1 MTRGIGDSMAL
12 KRACHDNRIHSKL
25 APEGKQARAIYD
37 AVEQA
42 RVEAI
47 GSRAML
53 GVADNIGSMLEDK
66 YAKANLAD
74 VKDQA
79 DAPIEEAIALMVRE
93 KLTGRPAPKSGERMV
108 NLWRKWVEE
117 KASADLDGL
126 AAKLDDQ
133 NAFARVVR
141 DMLASMEMAEELG
154 DDQESEDT
162 EDSDDDQPQGEE
174 KSEEG
179 GEDDSGSDDSQSEDA
194 EPSAEDQEAG
204 ETDAAD
210 ATSDEMTDEDDP
222 DAETPGEAKRPD
234 NPFTNLPKEIDYKVF
249 STAFDETV
257 GAEELCEE
265 EELDRLRAFLDKQLS
280 NLQGVVGRLANRLQR
295 RLMAQ
300 QNRSWDFD
308 LEEGYLDPARLV
320 RVVIDPMQPLSF
332 KQERDTKFRDTVVT
346 LVLDNSGSMRGR
358 PITVAATCADIL
370 ARTLERCGVSVE
382 ILGFTTRAWKGGQ
395 AREKWLKDGKPP
407 NPGRLNDLRHI
418 IYKSA
423 DMPWRRARR
432 NLGLMMREGLLKENI
447 DGEALLW
454 AHNRLIARPEQR
466 KILMMIS
473 DGAPVDDSTLSVNP
487 GNYLE
492 RHLRAVIELIE
503 SRSPVELLAIGIGHD
518 VTRYYRRAVTIVDAE
533 ELAGAMTEQ
542 LASLFGEESATR
554 HPPRRP
560 AARRMTPPSLRLR
573 NWLGGFA
580 ALALISVLGLANSGD
595 AGSAPLDRITVN
607 ARPITQF
614 RIGRDERQFGP
625 LEFVGGLEMT
635 ANSRHF
641 GAISAFR
648 FTSPG
653 SNFVGVADTGFWFFG
668 KLVHDAAQKPA
679 GIADFR
685 MEQMVDASGQ
695 TFARKWEVDAEGLA
709 VKDGIATVGFERNH
723 RIAQFRIEPG
733 KMGPAIRNLD
743 FLVPVG

>member
-1 MTRGIGDSMAL
+1 MAGPGDNTRNKSKTGSEADSFKRAVTVCMRAIAGDKELEVGFAKDRPALAGSRARLPELPKKASKADIAITRGLGDSMAL
-12 KRACHDNRIHSKL
+12 KRACHDARIHTRL

-47 GSRAML
+47 GSRAMQ

-66 YAKANLAD
+66 YARANLID
-74 VKDQA
+74 VKDKA
-79 DAPIEEAIALMVRE
+79 DAPIEEALALMVRE
-93 KLTGRPAPKSGERMV
+93 KLTGRTVPKSGERLV
-108 NLWRKWVEE
+108 DLWRPWVEE

-126 AAKLDDQ
+126 SAKLDDQ
-133 NAFARVVR
+133 QAFARVVR
-141 DMLASMEMAEELG
+141 EMLASMEMAEELG
-154 DDQESEDT
+154 DDQET
-162 EDSDDDQPQGEE
+162 EDSEDNDDNQPQGEE
-174 KSEEG
+174 QSEEG
-179 GEDDSGSDDSQSEDA
+179 GEDDSGSEQSQSDDTEASSDD
-194 EPSAEDQEAG
+194 EQSAETEAS
-204 ETDAAD
+204 D
-210 ATSDEMTDEDDP
+210 ATADDLSDDDDA
-222 DAETPGEAKRPD
+222 DAETPGEARRND
-234 NPFTNLPKEIDYKVF
+234 NPFANLSKEIDYKVF
-249 STAFDETV
+249 TTAFDETV
-257 GAEELCEE
+257 GAEDLCEE
-265 EELDRLRAFLDKQLS
+265 EELDRLRAFLDKQLA
-280 NLQGVVGRLANRLQR
+280 NLSGVVGRLANRLQR

-395 AREKWLKDGKPP
+395 AREKWLKEGKPP

-423 DMPWRRARR
+423 DHPWRRARR

-503 SRSPVELLAIGIGHD
+503 TRSPVELLAIGIGHD

-542 LASLFGEESATR
+542 LASLFGEESARDTR
-554 HPPRRP
+554 RGGMRR
-560 AARRMTPPSLRLR
+560 
-573 NWLGGFA
+573 
-580 ALALISVLGLANSGD
+580 
-595 AGSAPLDRITVN
+595 AG
-607 ARPITQF
+607 
-614 RIGRDERQFGP
+614 
-625 LEFVGGLEMT
+625 
-635 ANSRHF
+635 
-641 GAISAFR
+641 
-648 FTSPG
+648 
-653 SNFVGVADTGFWFFG
+653 
-668 KLVHDAAQKPA
+668 
-679 GIADFR
+679 
-685 MEQMVDASGQ
+685 
-695 TFARKWEVDAEGLA
+695 
-709 VKDGIATVGFERNH
+709 
-723 RIAQFRIEPG
+723 
-733 KMGPAIRNLD
+733 
-743 FLVPVG
+743 